1 MRDRQTI
8 PGSRWLVC
16 LAVVVALWPAP
27 SFAEADEDVFTIYGV
42 AVDVTAGDTRQ
53 ARENAIRTAL
63 ARAWRQLGARLVL
76 GDPSAVVNQD
86 AGTLEALAQGLE
98 VDDEKI
104 STGRYQAVF
113 TVRFHARAAL
123 EIFQRSGVEH
133 LETPSPV
140 LLVLPVLQTGRTTV
154 LWEDANA
161 WLAAW
166 QFEPDRGNVVEIVV
180 PRSDVQDI
188 VLLDASGALSRD
200 WSVLEALVSLY
211 RADAVLVAH
220 ATAQSGYIRQRLTWL
235 DGESARPV
243 LMARNAPD
251 TRPDGAFRE
260 AVIDAR
266 LSVDEHWAEITL
278 APEGPMTTV
287 LVDIPVESLADW
299 IDIRSRMESSPVLR
313 EIIPLVMST
322 TRVRV
327 RLRHSGTRDD
337 LFFRM
342 RRMGLDVD
350 DRAGVLVISRL

>member
-8 PGSRWLVC
+8 PCSRWLTC
-16 LAVVVALWPAP
+16 LAVVVALWLAPAIAQP
-27 SFAEADEDVFTIYGV
+27 DEDVFTIHGV
-42 AVDVTAGDTRQ
+42 AVDETAADTRQ
-53 ARENAIRTAL
+53 ARENAISSAL

-76 GDPSAVVNQD
+76 GDPSAVIHQD
-86 AGTLEALAQGLE
+86 SATLEALVQGLE

-113 TVRFHARAAL
+113 TVRFHATAAL
-123 EIFQRSGVEH
+123 GILQSSGVEH

-140 LLVLPVLQTGRTTV
+140 LLVLPVLQAGRTTL

-161 WLAAW
+161 WLGAW
-166 QFEPDRGNVVEIVV
+166 QFESDRGNVVEIVV

-188 VLLDASGALSRD
+188 VLLDAAGALSRD
-200 WSVLEALVSLY
+200 WNVLEKLVSLY

-220 ATAQSGYIRQRLTWL
+220 ATAESGYIRQRLTWL
-235 DGESARPV
+235 DDEGARPV
-243 LMARNAPD
+243 LMARSAPE
-251 TRPDGAFRE
+251 TRPDGAFGE

-266 LSVDEHWAEITL
+266 LSVDEHWAEVTL

-287 LVDIPVESLADW
+287 LADIPVESLADW

-313 EIIPLVMST
+313 EVIPLVMST

-342 RRMGLDVD
+342 RRLGLDVD